1 MTLIE
6 YVGELRCR
14 SEHAE
19 SGVVVTTDAPK
30 DNQGLGESFSPSDL
44 LAVSLGSCVLSMMGI
59 AARSLS
65 TDISGAT
72 ATVEKEM
79 ANSPRRIAKI
89 SVAVRVPHDVAPD
102 IVRSLEAA
110 AHTCPVHNCLDP
122 SLETPMTFTWGK
134 HPAVLPAT
142 K

>member
-1 MTLIE
+1 MSGTLVT

-44 LAVSLGSCVLSMMGI
+44 LAVSLGSCVLTMMGI
-59 AARSLS
+59 AARSMGACIA
-65 TDISGAT
+65 DAT

-79 ANSPRRIAKI
+79 ANNPRRIAKI
-89 SVAVRVPHDVAPD
+89 AVAVRVPHDFEPD
-102 IVRSLEAA
+102 QILRLEAA
-110 AHTCPVHNCLDP
+110 AHACPVHNCLDP
-122 SLETPMTFTWGK
+122 ALDTPMTFTWGK
-134 HPAVLPAT
+134 PST
-142 K
+142 